1 MQFSIVIPCY
11 NEQDNIVILLDEI
24 YNNLKNY
31 NFSYEVIIV
40 DDASNDKSVSIIN
53 DYKKKNKFDINLILN
68 KINIGQSFSII
79 NGVKASKHSTI
90 VTIDGD
96 GQNNPSDI
104 LELID
109 LFKKSNLSLL
119 GGIRYKRKDSYLKKI
134 SSIIANNIRK
144 KILNDDCDDT
154 GCSLKVFN
162 KEIFLQFP
170 EFDGLHRFLPAFF
183 KGYGYKTDFVEV
195 NHRQRIFGKS
205 KYGTFLRLFKGII
218 DLTKVYFIIKKVKKN
233 KQNK

>member
-53 DYKKKNKFDINLILN
+53 DYKKKNKFNINLILN
-68 KINIGQSFSII
+68 KINLGQSFSTI
-79 NGVKASKHSTI
+79 NGVKASKYSTI